1 MISRISQTF
10 HRSNTKHHLL
20 ATIHT
25 VAISRE
31 IPDSFIDA
39 ISFHYDQSSSSST
52 AATAASSSPEED
64 VVSLIKSREQHTTY
78 LNILRQHVP
87 QLICVPPIESHP
99 DCLFVEDA
107 MVSIQDTVVLTRMGH
122 TSRRGEVD
130 ELMRGVLYEEL
141 AGKVR
146 NVYDMNNNTVVDDD
160 DQKMI
165 VSNNSSSSGSCCDG
179 GDVLYTGRH
188 LFVGI
193 TDRTNQEGFQYLK
206 HVFAHHH
213 NLIDAADVIPVP
225 MMSMPGQD
233 GRSSSSSGGGGV
245 LHLKSAVTHIDEETL
260 LIPEGHFGDVL
271 ADAMKVTE
279 RGYTTIRLPDVL
291 SCNAVVVNG
300 HVLAQDA
307 PCNVSKRRIEE
318 ACRER
323 NLGLTFVDTS
333 ELAKKD
339 AALTC
344 CSILL
349 SV

>member
-1 MISRISQTF
+1 MISLISQTL
-10 HRSNTKHHLL
+10 HRSTKNIFLS
-20 ATIHT
+20 TISTRRRLRHT

-31 IPDSFIDA
+31 IPNSFIDA
-39 ISFHYDQSSSSST
+39 ISVHYSSQED
-52 AATAASSSPEED
+52 EEDD
-64 VVSLIKSREQHTTY
+64 VVSLVKSREQHTTY
-78 LNILRQHVP
+78 LNILRQHIP
-87 QLICVPPIESHP
+87 NLICLPPIESHP
-99 DCLFVEDA
+99 DCLFVEDT
-107 MVSIQDTVVLTRMGH
+107 MVAIQDVVVLTRMGH

-130 ELMRGVLYEEL
+130 DLMKSVLYEQLE
-141 AGKVR
+141 GRVR
-146 NVYDMNNNTVVDDD
+146 SVYDMNHDAG
-160 DQKMI
+160 DQKKNII
-165 VSNNSSSSGSCCDG
+165 VNNNSSSISNDGSGSESCSCDG

-193 TDRTNQEGFQYLK
+193 TNRTNQDGLQYLRN
-206 HVFAHHH
+206 VLAHHH
-213 NLIDAADVIPVP
+213 NLIDAVDVIPIP
-225 MMSMPGQD
+225 MMSLQGANNA
-233 GRSSSSSGGGGV
+233 GGGV

-260 LIPEGHFGDVL
+260 LIPEGLFGDVL

-307 PCNVSKRRIEE
+307 PCDVSKRRIEE

-323 NLGLTFVDTS
+323 NLGLSFVDTS

-344 CSILL
+344 CSVLL